1 MHRNS
6 SLGAETIIISNA
18 VKRSSGRIFDEARPG
33 LRSAFMCKS
42 VLIGLD
48 PSTIGTHPRNK
59 MDFAPRQSSHL
70 TIVVERGVQGWRAG
84 VLMGF
89 HHGPRSELPIQEFSH
104 RWHPKS
110 GLRRRRRL
118 RLPNSRRQ
126 NVKVQRCPRTK
137 PLRGATRCPLQPGS
151 ASSSSLMSRRRT

>member
-6 SLGAETIIISNA
+6 SLGAETMIISNA

-33 LRSAFMCKS
+33 LRSTFMCKS

-70 TIVVERGVQGWRAG
+70 TIVVERGVQVWRAG

-89 HHGPRSELPIQEFSH
+89 HHSPRSELPIQEFSH

-110 GLRRRRRL
+110 GLNENSHECSCIGSMENAHARFFP
-118 RLPNSRRQ
+118 LPISRR
-126 NVKVQRCPRTK
+126 KGYR
-137 PLRGATRCPLQPGS
+137 L
-151 ASSSSLMSRRRT
+151 